1 MDVCRGAHI
10 LVPPHGLLG
19 CHEAGSSH
27 NSAIAG
33 SRRIVVDFLDQ
44 AKVTDLGYTV
54 SQRNTLGVGTF
65 RQSQQHVGR
74 FQVAV
79 NNTPAVGKGHTA
91 GNLGYDP
98 GGLFRILWLG
108 IGAPFQ
114 CAARNEFK

>member
-1 MDVCRGAHI
+1 MDVCRGAHF

-19 CHEAGSSH
+19 RHEAGGSH
-27 NSAIAG
+27 NGAIAG

-44 AKVTDLGYTV
+44 TKVTDLGHTV

-79 NNTPAVGKGHTA
+79 NNALAVGKGHSA

-98 GGLFRILWLG
+98 GSLFRILWLS

-114 CAARNEFK
+114 RATRNEFK